1 MLFAARPGCLRQP
14 EPRDHV
20 IRRTAASANRAAAG
34 TSVAA
39 PKLAHVGVTR
49 SDSSA
54 GWRGGLRV
62 GIGLAVGAFALA
74 VSFGAF
80 AVTNGWPAWLA
91 IVMSAVTFSGSA
103 QFALVTAA
111 TGGSIAAG
119 IGAAALINARF
130 IPMGAAS
137 ARSLHGGPLQRALEG
152 QAVVDGSWVAAQN
165 GDGTL
170 DRAKLF
176 GATLVQWPAWIIG
189 TAIGALFAPSTD
201 FMQQFGL
208 DVIFP
213 AFFLVLLLDALR
225 SQPRFVPIALI
236 ATVIA
241 GASVLVVPGGV
252 ALLLC
257 GLAALLA
264 AVRTARR
271 LDP

>member
-1 MLFAARPGCLRQP
+1 VAARRLT
-14 EPRDHV
+14 DVH
-20 IRRTAASANRAAAG
+20 G
-34 TSVAA
+34 TSQ
-39 PKLAHVGVTR
+39 
-49 SDSSA
+49 DSSA
-54 GWRGGLRV
+54 GWRGGLRI
-62 GIGLAVGAFALA
+62 GIGLAIGAFALA

-111 TGGSIAAG
+111 SGGSIVAG

-201 FMQQFGL
+201 FMRQFGL

-236 ATVIA
+236 ATAIA
-241 GASVLVVPGGV
+241 GASVLVLPGGV
-252 ALLLC
+252 ALLVC

-264 AVRTARR
+264 ALRTVRR
-271 LDP
+271 LDR